1 MPIFHDSPNN
11 DTPCVVVRQSYQNHD
26 CGLLHFSPI
35 TMYYSR
41 EILEEDVEALLE
53 PGYIVR
59 RFDATRWE
67 NFPRA
72 FFTDF
77 SQTMGFPEGWGT
89 NLDSMEDCLGDIEI
103 PDAGGV
109 VIAFDSFDQF
119 ANSHAE
125 LAWNILDIIACKS
138 RLKQIFGETLI
149 ALMQSDDPQ
158 IRFEAVGASRVFWN
172 QREFFDSSRGL

>member
-26 CGLLHFSPI
+26 CTLLHISPV

-41 EILEEDVEALLE
+41 EIIEDDVNTLAEL
-53 PGYIVR
+53 GYIVR

-67 NFPRA
+67 NFPNT

-77 SQTMGFPEGWGT
+77 SEIMEFPEGWGT
-89 NLDSMEDCLGDIEI
+89 NLDSLEDCLGDIEV

-109 VIAFDSFDQF
+109 VIVFDTFDQF
-119 ANSHAE
+119 ANSHTE
-125 LAWNILDIIACKS
+125 LAWSILDIIAYQS
-138 RLKQIFGETLI
+138 RLKQIFGKTLI
-149 ALMQSDDPQ
+149 ALVQSDDPR
-158 IRFEAVGASRVFWN
+158 IRFEPVGASRVFWN
-172 QREFFDSSRGL
+172 EREFFDSNRGL

>member
-1 MPIFHDSPNN
+1 
-11 DTPCVVVRQSYQNHD
+11 
-26 CGLLHFSPI
+26 
-35 TMYYSR
+35 MYYSR

-53 PGYIVR
+53 LGYIVR

-72 FFTDF
+72 FFTGF

-138 RLKQIFGETLI
+138 RLKQIFGKTLI
-149 ALMQSDDPQ
+149 ALVHSDDPQ